1 MAVLDLV
8 LPDGD
13 GADLIGDLRA
23 ANPSAKVLVLTA
35 SIEGDV
41 AGKALGADGALHKA
55 ASLAEIAS
63 EVARLA
69 GAGGRRG

>member
-1 MAVLDLV
+1 MLDLA
-8 LPDGD
+8 LPDGN
-13 GADLIGDLRA
+13 GADLIEGLRA

-35 SIEGDV
+35 SVEGDV
-41 AGKALGADGALHKA
+41 AGRAQALGADGLLHKA
-55 ASLAEIAS
+55 ASPSEVAS